1 MQTAAERKGE
11 TMIEEDDRLK
21 KEIGAGRRSR
31 ASEDRNVTEDRV
43 RTDDDRLRMFQQQM
57 FNDALPD
64 LPPIPGYHVCWLTT
78 TNPRDSIHRRM
89 MLGYTPVTLE
99 DAPGLDHSTLKTGE
113 YAGLIGINE
122 MLAFKLPMNLYEA
135 FMQEAHHDAPA
146 REEERLD
153 DTTQSLVEQANRL
166 GGRLDMGDGM
176 ADISSGN
183 PARGVFTS

>member
-1 MQTAAERKGE
+1 
-11 TMIEEDDRLK
+11 MIEEDDRLK

-31 ASEDRNVTEDRV
+31 ASEDRSVTEDRV

-113 YAGLIGINE
+113 YAGLIAINE

-153 DTTQSLVEQANRL
+153 DTTKSLVEQANRL

>member
-1 MQTAAERKGE
+1 MH
-11 TMIEEDDRLK
+11 EEDDRLK

-31 ASEDRNVTEDRV
+31 ASEDRTVTEDRV
-43 RTDDDRLRMFQQQM
+43 RTDDDRLAMFRQQM

-113 YAGLIGINE
+113 YAGLLGINE
-122 MLAFKLPMNLYEA
+122 MIAFKLPMHLYEA
-135 FMQEAHHDAPA
+135 FMQEAHHIKPA
-146 REEERLD
+146 QEAERLNYEA
-153 DTTQSLVEQANRL
+153 QSLLEQGKRSGL
-166 GGRLDMGDGM
+166 QIEMEEGM
-176 ADISSGN
+176 AEIGSN
-183 PARGVFTS
+183 EPARGIFS

>member
-1 MQTAAERKGE
+1 MH
-11 TMIEEDDRLK
+11 EEDDRLK

-31 ASEDRNVTEDRV
+31 ASEDRTVTEDRV
-43 RTDDDRLRMFQQQM
+43 RTDDDRLAMFRQQM

-113 YAGLIGINE
+113 YAGLLGINE
-122 MLAFKLPMNLYEA
+122 MIAFKLPMHLYEA
-135 FMQEAHHDAPA
+135 FMQEAHHIKPA
-146 REEERLD
+146 QEAERLNYEA
-153 DTTQSLVEQANRL
+153 QSLSEQ
-166 GGRLDMGDGM
+166 GRRSGLQIEMEEGM
-176 ADISSGN
+176 AEIGSN
-183 PARGVFTS
+183 EPARGIFS

>member
-1 MQTAAERKGE
+1 MLED
-11 TMIEEDDRLK
+11 DDRLK

-43 RTDDDRLRMFQQQM
+43 RTDDDRLAMFRMQM
-57 FNDALPD
+57 HNDALPD

-89 MLGYTPVTLE
+89 MLGYTPVTAE

-122 MLAFKLPMNLYEA
+122 MLAFKLPLNLYEA
-135 FMQEAHHDAPA
+135 FMQENHHDAPA
-146 REEERLD
+146 REEERMA
-153 DTTQSLVEQANRL
+153 DTTDSLVEDANRA
-166 GGRLDMGDGM
+166 GSQVQMGDGT
-176 ADISSGN
+176 ASLRSS
-183 PARGVFTS
+183 PSARGVFTS